1 LVSALAF
8 LGSVGHVLDYA
19 QQAQEQQKKLALEKM
34 KLQQAAAEFQFTQQ
48 QLQLQGWA
56 DKASLASS
64 LAKIQQDSQPR
75 QQSTPYDVAQ
85 APGQG
90 GAQPAP
96 AQGGPTLPGAQ
107 MIGAP
112 GNAGLPGGT
121 PSGMSPGPLAGP
133 LPPQSGAGAAPA
145 QPGASSGFP
154 PPPSLQSLTQEIAEV
169 APPGTPPQAIM
180 MAARQAMPA
189 QRQEWEDKLKVYQA
203 QQLVARESRSL
214 DERTRHDYAEEAQG
228 GQRIVIA
235 GENAGAKGWQFLTG
249 QDGKMYR
256 ANVATGKVEPV
267 DDAPAGLSKLGAGGQ
282 VGQAKA
288 TPDAIYDAA
297 REYRETSKMPLLG
310 LNSGG
315 VRTQILNE
323 AARQRRLEKV
333 TVEADIA
340 HAAGVTADSRSLN
353 NLQKQADAAESFEA
367 TAKKN
372 FELALSLAPKGV
384 PTNLGPFINKWVQGG
399 AIALGDKN
407 IPPYIAALL
416 TGADEYAKVMS
427 GSTGAQG
434 STVDSRRVAAEL
446 FSGAYNV
453 DQIRNVIEGVAYK
466 DMDNRTQ
473 SYAEKLDAIKQRIQA
488 SPAGDETPKPPVKIS
503 SDADYNALPSGAE
516 FIAPDGSHRK
526 KP

>member
-1 LVSALAF
+1 
-8 LGSVGHVLDYA
+8 
-19 QQAQEQQKKLALEKM
+19 
-34 KLQQAAAEFQFTQQ
+34 
-48 QLQLQGWA
+48 
-56 DKASLASS
+56 
-64 LAKIQQDSQPR
+64 
-75 QQSTPYDVAQ
+75 
-85 APGQG
+85 
-90 GAQPAP
+90 
-96 AQGGPTLPGAQ
+96 
-107 MIGAP
+107 
-112 GNAGLPGGT
+112 
-121 PSGMSPGPLAGP
+121 
-133 LPPQSGAGAAPA
+133 
-145 QPGASSGFP
+145 
-154 PPPSLQSLTQEIAEV
+154 LQSLTQEIAKV

-282 VGQAKA
+282 AGQAKA

-297 REYRETSKMPLLG
+297 REYRETSKMPALG

>member
-1 LVSALAF
+1 MSALAF

-56 DKASLASS
+56 DKASLASN
-64 LAKIQQDSQPR
+64 LAKIQQDSQPQ

-96 AQGGPTLPGAQ
+96 AQGRPTLPGAQ

-112 GNAGLPGGT
+112 GNGGLPGGT
-121 PSGMSPGPLAGP
+121 PSGMSLGPLAGP
-133 LPPQSGAGAAPA
+133 LPPQSGAGAAPP

-154 PPPSLQSLTQEIAEV
+154 TPPSLQSLAQEIAKV
-169 APPGTPPQAIM
+169 APPGIPPQAIM
-180 MAARQAMPA
+180 MAAQKQLPAARQNF
-189 QRQEWEDKLKVYQA
+189 EDQLKIYQA
-203 QQLVARESRSL
+203 QQLAARESRSL
-214 DERTRHDYAEEAQG
+214 DETTRHHYAEEAQG

-235 GENAGAKGWQFLTG
+235 GENAGAKGWQFLIG

-267 DDAPAGLSKLGAGGQ
+267 DDAPAGLSKLGGGGQ
-282 VGQAKA
+282 AGQAKA

-297 REYRETSKMPLLG
+297 REYRETNKMPALG
-310 LNSGG
+310 LNSSGT
-315 VRTQILNE
+315 RTQILNE

-466 DMDNRTQ
+466 DMNNRTQ
-473 SYAEKLDAIKQRIQA
+473 SYTEKLDAIKQRIQG
-488 SPAGDETPKPPVKIS
+488 SPAGGEAPKPPMKIS
-503 SDADYNALPSGAE
+503 SDAEYNALPSGAE
-516 FIAPDGSHRK
+516 YIAPDGSHRRK
-526 KP
+526 R